1 MKKLKPF
8 IFISC
13 LCCFI
18 LAFSACGK
26 EIIPPSPTKIIMEI
40 KTSATINPDIKKI
53 PSPLVVRF
61 YQLKSQTRFNEADFI
76 SIYANDKQVLG
87 EDLVHRQEVLLSPSD
102 HKYIN
107 FETEESVKYISC
119 LATFRQHNQGR
130 WRASVKVEEHKT
142 TTILISISGTN
153 IEMTRK
159 P

>member
-1 MKKLKPF
+1 MKGLKPLVC
-8 IFISC
+8 IGC

-18 LAFSACGK
+18 LVFSGCSK
-26 EIIPPSPTKIIMEI
+26 EIIAPSPTTIVMEI
-40 KTSATINPDIKKI
+40 KTSANINPDIKGI

-61 YQLKSQTRFNEADFI
+61 YQLKAQTRFNDADFI
-76 SIYANDKQVLG
+76 SIYADDKQVLG
-87 EDLVHRQEVLLSPSD
+87 EDLVHRQEILLSPSD
-102 HKYIN
+102 KKFIN
-107 FETEESVKYISC
+107 FETEKNVKYISC
-119 LATFRQHNQGR
+119 LAMFRQHDQGR